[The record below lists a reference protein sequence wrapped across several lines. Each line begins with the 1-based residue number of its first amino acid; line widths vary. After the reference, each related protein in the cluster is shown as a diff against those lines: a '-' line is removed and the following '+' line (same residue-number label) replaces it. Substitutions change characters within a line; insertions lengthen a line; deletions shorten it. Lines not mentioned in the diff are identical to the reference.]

1 MNDEMRKKYLEFL
14 RTNPLYQKSLKAI
27 TDTNEKE
34 KATALA
40 EDVFVKLVE
49 GLAVM
54 QKLAEDNPEKMA
66 EAAKKRIDKK

>member
-1 MNDEMRKKYLEFL
+1 MNDDMKKKYLEFL
-14 RTNPLYQKSLKAI
+14 KSNPLYQKSLKAI
-27 TDTNEKE
+27 TNSDEKE
-34 KATALA
+34 KAEALA
-40 EDVFVKLVE
+40 EDVFVKLAE